1 MAYGESFELEGD
13 SSERREFGDIDSAVE
28 YLTHRAHEN
37 FTIYDA
43 TRDIIDEIRRRVN
56 NTIREG

>member
-43 TRDIIDEIRRRVN
+43 TRDIIDEIRRMVN
-56 NTIREG
+56 NG